1 MEINTSE
8 TQKKQNNIRGSHPDD
23 NQHCFIIFPP
33 GACNKY
39 IDNMSSRSML

>member
-23 NQHCFIIFPP
+23 NQHCFIIFPL

-39 IDNMSSRSML
+39 IDNMSSRSM